1 MCSIS
6 TTCVAIDSDGYVR
19 QTTDTLESCTSFVL
33 VDAQQYSKFL
43 EPVLSPS
50 DIAYVFGWGFGAVVI
65 IGYFGGYGVGIA
77 KKLINKI

>member
-1 MCSIS
+1 MAI
-6 TTCVAIDSDGYVR
+6 CVAVDVDGYVR
-19 QTTDTLESCTSFVL
+19 QTTDSIETCTASVL
-33 VDAQQYSKFL
+33 VDAQQYNQLL

-50 DIAYVFGWGFGAVVI
+50 DIAYVFGWGFGAVVV